1 MPRVATI
8 LLTFLPLLTTAQDLV
23 GFKFG
28 QATYAELDQKSYAS
42 DTSAGAFVISEY
54 GNAFVDYENHNQLI
68 FQYHVKIKI
77 LRHKETS
84 RANIEIPLSKTE
96 TREETIGRVYA
107 SSFNIEG
114 QKIKESKVDAK
125 SVFTEKNRKYD
136 NVVKF
141 AIPNVKAG
149 SVIEYQYEI
158 ESPFLWNF
166 RNWEF
171 QDEIPKVRSE
181 YQTTIPGNYKYNIT
195 LRGYLKLSGHES
207 GVEKGCL
214 RGGNGGTA
222 DCAVD
227 KYVMTNIPAFKE
239 EEYMTSKRNFLSSI
253 NFELSTV
260 TDWDGSIANYTKERR
275 DADLDLKNSQKFG
288 LQLKRGK
295 DVVDGYIDAAVIG
308 ETDGLQKAKKI
319 YDFIKF
325 HYSWDGVYGDQ
336 SELGIKKAFDEKK
349 GNVGDINLTLIAALR
364 YAGFNVDPVLLAT
377 RSIGRPVEL
386 HPVLSDFNYVIAKL
400 DLDGKSY
407 LLDAVDD
414 FLPFGSIPLSC
425 YNGIGRV
432 MNGDGSYW
440 MEIKPTDKD
449 RTVTQIVLKLSD
461 DGMMKGT
468 ISEVNFGYA
477 AVRKRKDLAGYD
489 DEKTYLAKKKA
500 TSHFMIITS
509 YERTAEDELDE
520 PVTEKFSIEFK
531 AFDPATETTFL
542 FNPFLV
548 NRAEENPFKAESRI
562 HPIDFAVPQEEVIN
576 ILVEF
581 PESFQVASIPDKVG
595 LALPDAGGKYIFGG
609 QVMGNKLSMNN
620 SFGIQRTVFTPEEY
634 PYLREMY
641 ARMMQAQNADVIF
654 QKKK

>member
-1 MPRVATI
+1 MLRIPTI
-8 LLTFLPLLTTAQDLV
+8 LLVFLPLLISAQDV
-23 GFKFG
+23 IGFKFG
-28 QATYAELDQKSYAS
+28 QATYAELDQKTYAS
-42 DTSAGAFVISEY
+42 DTSAGAFVISES
-54 GNAFVDYENHNQLI
+54 GNAFVDYENPNKLI

-77 LRHKETS
+77 LRHKEAS
-84 RANIEIPLSKTE
+84 RANIEIRLSKTD
-96 TREETIGRVYA
+96 TRDETIGRVYA
-107 SSFNIEG
+107 SSFNIED
-114 QKIKESKVDAK
+114 QKIKETKVDAK
-125 SVFTEKNRKYD
+125 SIFTEKNRKYD

-141 AIPNVKAG
+141 AIPNVKTG
-149 SVIEYQYEI
+149 SVIEYQYQI

-195 LRGYLKLSGHES
+195 LRGYLKLTAHES
-207 GVEKGCL
+207 GIEKECL
-214 RGGNGGTA
+214 RGGNGVTA

-260 TDWDGSIANYTKERR
+260 TDWDGAITKYTKEWR

-325 HYSWDGVYGDQ
+325 HYAWDGVYGDQ

-432 MNGDGSYW
+432 VNADGSYW
-440 MEIKPTDKD
+440 MEIKPTDRD

-468 ISEVNFGYA
+468 ISEANFGYA
-477 AVRKRKDLAGYD
+477 AVRKRKDLASYD
-489 DEKTYLAKKKA
+489 DEKSYLDKKRA
-500 TSHFMIITS
+500 TSHFMTITR
-509 YERTAEDELDE
+509 YERTAGDELDK
-520 PVTEKFSIEFK
+520 PVTEKFSIEFN

-548 NRAEENPFKAESRI
+548 NRVEENPFKGESRI

-581 PESFQVASIPDKVG
+581 PESFEVASIPDKVG

-620 SFGIQRTVFTPEEY
+620 SLGIQRTVFMPEEY

-641 ARMMQAQNADVIF
+641 TRMMQAQNADVIF
-654 QKKK
+654 KKKK